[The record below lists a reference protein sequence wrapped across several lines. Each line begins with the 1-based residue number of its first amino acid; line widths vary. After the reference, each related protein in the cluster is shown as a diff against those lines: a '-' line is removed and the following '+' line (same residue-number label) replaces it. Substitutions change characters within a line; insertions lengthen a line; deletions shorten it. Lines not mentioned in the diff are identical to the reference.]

1 MLITG
6 DMERLKNQYC
16 GREPTECPCPQHD
29 GKDRRWWG
37 GRTVNARMDSRTLR
51 IVGDIRKSVEEAYS
65 AKPDKEPY
73 VEYDHKRGIIPLP
86 R

>member
-16 GREPTECPCPQHD
+16 GKDPTECPCYQHD

-37 GRTVNARMDSRTLR
+37 GRTVDARKDSRTLR

-65 AKPDKEPY
+65 AKEPY
-73 VEYDHKRGIIPLP
+73 VEYHHKTGVIPLP